1 MLLRNQVRD
10 PFFPECPVRNV
21 ISRIGGKWPILILL
35 TLEGSDKPLR
45 FKNLRQTITDI
56 SDKMLTVTLHDL
68 EADGLIIR
76 IAHNEMPPRV
86 EYTLS
91 DRAKSLMPHINAL
104 VDWAIVNINEIVAS
118 REAYYNMQL

>member
-68 EADGLIIR
+68 EADGYRFERHGGNHDIYFNPELQCAIPVKRHKFTENTLRYIR
-76 IAHNEMPPRV
+76 Q
-86 EYTLS
+86 
-91 DRAKSLMPHINAL
+91 
-104 VDWAIVNINEIVAS
+104 EIKKNRRS
-118 REAYYNMQL
+118 RGE